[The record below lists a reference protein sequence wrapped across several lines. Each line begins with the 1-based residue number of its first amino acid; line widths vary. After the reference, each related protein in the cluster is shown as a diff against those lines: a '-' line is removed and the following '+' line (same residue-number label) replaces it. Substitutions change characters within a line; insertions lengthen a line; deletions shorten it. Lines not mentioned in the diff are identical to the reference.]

1 MISSSE
7 FKKGIIIQFEG
18 GIWRIV
24 EYQPFRYAQR
34 AAMVKIKLKDVRQ
47 GHTIERTIG
56 SGDKFPVVQLD
67 RRTAQYQYSDGQQ
80 YTFMDTTTY
89 DQFTIDAEVL
99 GDNVKYLA
107 ENMTLELGFYEGEPL
122 DIQLPITV
130 DLKVVDT
137 APGFKGD
144 TAQGGGKPA
153 KLETG
158 LVVQVPFFINV
169 GDTVRVD
176 TRTNLV
182 VTRVT

>member
-7 FKKGIIIQFEG
+7 FKKGLIIQYEG
-18 GIWRIV
+18 GLWRIV

-34 AAMVKIKLKDVRQ
+34 AAMVKIKLKNLRG
-47 GHTIERTIG
+47 GHTIEKTIG
-56 SGDKFPVVQLD
+56 SGDKFPVVQLE
-67 RRTAQYQYSDGQQ
+67 RRTAQFLYSDGTA

-89 DQFTIDAEVL
+89 DQFTIDAELL
-99 GDNVKYLA
+99 GDNTKYLA
-107 ENMTLELGFYEGEPL
+107 ENMTLELGFYESEPL

-130 DLKVVDT
+130 DLKVVET
-137 APGFKGD
+137 SPGAKGD

-158 LVVQVPFFINV
+158 LVVQVPFFVNV
-169 GDTVRVD
+169 GDVVRID
-176 TRTNLV
+176 TRTNLM

>member
-7 FKKGIIIQFEG
+7 FKKGLIIQFEG

-24 EYQPFRYAQR
+24 EYQPFRHAQR
-34 AAMVKIKLKDVRQ
+34 AAMVKIKLKDLRQ
-47 GHTIERTIG
+47 GHTIEKTIG
-56 SGDKFPVVQLD
+56 SGERFPLVQLD
-67 RRTAQYQYSDGQQ
+67 RRTAQYLYNEGNS

-89 DQFTIDAEVL
+89 DQFPIDADVL
-99 GDNVKYLA
+99 GDAVKYLA
-107 ENMTLELGFYEGEPL
+107 ENMTLELGFYEGQPI

-130 DLKVVDT
+130 DLKVVET
-137 APGFKGD
+137 APGAKGD

-169 GDTVRVD
+169 GDVLRVD
-176 TRTNLV
+176 TRTALV

>member
-7 FKKGIIIQFEG
+7 FKRGIIIQFEG
-18 GIWRIV
+18 GLYRLI

-34 AAMVKIKLKDVRQ
+34 AAMVKIKLKDLRQ

-56 SGDKFPVVQLD
+56 SGDKFPVVQLE
-67 RRTAQYQYSDGQQ
+67 RRTVQYLYSDGNS

-89 DQFTIDAEVL
+89 DQFPIDGEVL
-99 GDNVKYLA
+99 GDAVKYLA
-107 ENMTLELGFYEGEPL
+107 ENMTLELGLYEGQPL

-137 APGFKGD
+137 APGVKGD
-144 TAQGGGKPA
+144 TAQGGSKPA
-153 KLETG
+153 KLATG

-169 GDTVRVD
+169 GDVVRVD
-176 TRTNLV
+176 TRTGLI